1 MRVLGS
7 RRGTGENASCL
18 LEVKPGGGTIVPTE
32 RSHRRT
38 LGDTTFPTEFHSR
51 SSKARVP
58 QALPLVVG
66 LCIHSH

>member
-51 SSKARVP
+51 SSKARKSFEKVP
-58 QALPLVVG
+58 STWRA
-66 LCIHSH
+66 SS